1 MMDLLKHVSSSTG
14 KLVNSKESN
23 ELTTKDCVSLIEER
37 KTMTRTEWTRMEDE
51 IEARIE
57 DLEDRCSYINKV
69 WRKMYGGLPKQR
81 EAIDRMAEQFKA
93 LQTTDTEKYLD
104 VLEDFVEYMEESS
117 LYVEPKQTT
126 AKE

>member
-81 EAIDRMAEQFKA
+81 EAIDRMAEQFKE

>member
-69 WRKMYGGLPKQR
+69 WRKMYGGMPKQR

>member
-23 ELTTKDCVSLIEER
+23 ELTTKDCVSLIEKR
-37 KTMTRTEWTRMEDE
+37 MTMTRTEWIRMEEE

-69 WRKMYGGLPKQR
+69 WRKLYGGLPKQR
-81 EAIDRMAEQFKA
+81 ESIDRMAEQFKE

-104 VLEDFVEYMEESS
+104 ALEDFVKYMEESS

>member
-1 MMDLLKHVSSSTG
+1 MMDLLKHVSSFTG

-23 ELTTKDCVSLIEER
+23 ELTTKDCVSLIEKR
-37 KTMTRTEWTRMEDE
+37 MTMTRTEWIRMEEE

-69 WRKMYGGLPKQR
+69 WRKMYGGMPKQR

-104 VLEDFVEYMEESS
+104 VLEDFVEFMEESS
-117 LYVEPKQTT
+117 LYVKPKQTT

>member
-1 MMDLLKHVSSSTG
+1 
-14 KLVNSKESN
+14 
-23 ELTTKDCVSLIEER
+23 
-37 KTMTRTEWTRMEDE
+37 MEDE

-69 WRKMYGGLPKQR
+69 WRKMYVGMPTQKA
-81 EAIDRMAEQFKA
+81 AIDRMAEQFKE

-104 VLEDFVEYMEESS
+104 VLEDFVEFMEESS

>member
-1 MMDLLKHVSSSTG
+1 M
-14 KLVNSKESN
+14 
-23 ELTTKDCVSLIEER
+23 TK
-37 KTMTRTEWTRMEDE
+37 TEWTRMEEE

-69 WRKMYGGLPKQR
+69 WRNMYGGMPKQR
-81 EAIDRMAEQFKA
+81 EAIDQMAEQFKA

-104 VLEDFVEYMEESS
+104 VLVDFVEYMEESS
-117 LYVEPKQTT
+117 IYVEPKQTT

>member
-1 MMDLLKHVSSSTG
+1 
-14 KLVNSKESN
+14 
-23 ELTTKDCVSLIEER
+23 
-37 KTMTRTEWTRMEDE
+37 MTRTEWIRMEEE

-57 DLEDRCSYINKV
+57 DLEDRCSHINKV
-69 WRKMYGGLPKQR
+69 WRKMYGGMPKQR

-104 VLEDFVEYMEESS
+104 VLEDFVEFMEESS
-117 LYVEPKQTT
+117 LYVKPKQTT